1 MKKYNPK
8 NIPSL
13 LQNMSKSDI
22 KWFLE
27 KVCVPIAVII
37 IPLAPS
43 AIAPSHKEQPPQTI
57 QTIGFDLVT
66 KPPQLD

>member
-13 LQNMSKSDI
+13 LQNLSKSDI
-22 KWFLE
+22 QWFVE
-27 KVCVPIAVII
+27 KVWIPLAVVI
-37 IPLAPS
+37 IPLTPS
-43 AIAPSHKEQPPQTI
+43 VIAPSHKEQPPQTI

-66 KPPQLD
+66 KPPQLH